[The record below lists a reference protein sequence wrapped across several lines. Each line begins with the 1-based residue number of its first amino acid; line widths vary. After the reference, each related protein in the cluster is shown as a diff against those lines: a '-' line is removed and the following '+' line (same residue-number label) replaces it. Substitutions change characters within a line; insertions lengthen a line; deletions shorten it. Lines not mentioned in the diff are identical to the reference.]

1 MNQTFKE
8 LFLEYIMILFW
19 IKEAFKLIARSKF
32 SFLLALTSITLSVI
46 LITVSVFIIRFSNH
60 FEDQLKSN
68 IIISVFIKDNST
80 NDEIEQIKSELSQL
94 KYLSSSE
101 FIDKDKAAEI
111 FIKETGEDFRKILDY
126 NPLPA
131 SFNLKLKNEYANR
144 ESIRTIIKTLSD
156 YKWSDEVIF
165 RQDFYQKILMYIDQ
179 AKIYVFGLTG
189 LIFLVSLYLV
199 YSTVR
204 LILNSKYSELET
216 MKFVG
221 AKLSTIKMPIILNSA
236 VTGFLAGSIALA
248 IVWLLYF
255 YVKGFLLSIDNVIP
269 NKIEFIVILLSLGPI
284 IGILVTIISLRKIS
298 LKI

>member
-144 ESIRTIIKTLSD
+144 QSIKTIIKTLSD

-236 VTGFLAGSIALA
+236 ITGFLAGSIALA

>member
-1 MNQTFKE
+1 
-8 LFLEYIMILFW
+8 MILFW
-19 IKEAFKLIARSKF
+19 FREAFKLIARSKF

-46 LITVSVFIIRFSNH
+46 LITISVFIIRFSNH

-68 IIISVFIKDNST
+68 IVISVFIKNSV
-80 NDEIEQIKSELSQL
+80 NENEIENIKTELSQL
-94 KYLSSSE
+94 NYLSTSE
-101 FIDKDKAAEI
+101 YITKDKAAEI

-144 ESIRTIIKTLSD
+144 DSIKQIIKNLSSFI
-156 YKWSDEVIF
+156 WADEVIY

-236 VTGFLAGSIALA
+236 ITGLLSGLIALG
-248 IVWLLYF
+248 IIWVLYF
-255 YVKGFLLSIDNVIP
+255 YVKGFLVTIDAVIP
-269 NKIEFIVILLSLGPI
+269 NKIEFIFILLALGPV
-284 IGILVTIISLRKIS
+284 IGIVVTILSLRKIS

>member
-1 MNQTFKE
+1 
-8 LFLEYIMILFW
+8 MILFW
-19 IKEAFKLIARSKF
+19 LKEAFKLIARSKF

-46 LITVSVFIIRFSNH
+46 LITISVFIIRVSNH

-68 IIISVFIKDNST
+68 IVISVFIKDTIT
-80 NDEIEQIKSELSQL
+80 NNEIENIKTELSQL
-94 KYLSSSE
+94 SYLSSFE
-101 FIDKDKAAEI
+101 FITKDKAAEI

-131 SFNLKLKNEYANR
+131 SFNLKLKNEYAIR
-144 ESIRTIIKTLSD
+144 DSIKKVIKDLSG
-156 YKWSDEVIF
+156 YQWSDEVIF
-165 RQDFYQKILMYIDQ
+165 RQDFYQKILNYIDQ
-179 AKIYVFGLTG
+179 AKIYVFALTG

-236 VTGFLAGSIALA
+236 LTGLLSGFIALGYY
-248 IVWLLYF
+248 LGTL
-255 YVKGFLLSIDNVIP
+255 FLH
-269 NKIEFIVILLSLGPI
+269 
-284 IGILVTIISLRKIS
+284 
-298 LKI
+298 

>member
-1 MNQTFKE
+1 
-8 LFLEYIMILFW
+8 MILFW
-19 IKEAFKLIARSKF
+19 FKEALKLIARSKF

-46 LITVSVFIIRFSNH
+46 LVAISVFIIRFSNH
-60 FEDQLKSN
+60 FEDKLKSN
-68 IIISVFIKDNST
+68 IIISVFIKDNFAES
-80 NDEIEQIKSELSQL
+80 DLEKIKSELTELS
-94 KYLSSSE
+94 YLESSE
-101 FIDKDKAAEI
+101 YIDKEKAAEI

-131 SFNLKLKNEYANR
+131 SFNLKLKSQYANR
-144 ESIRTIIKTLSD
+144 DSIKKVISNLSGFN
-156 YKWSDEVIF
+156 WADEVIF
-165 RQDFYQKILMYIDQ
+165 RQDFYQKILSYIDR
-179 AKIYVFGLTG
+179 AKIYVFVLTG

-236 VTGFLAGSIALA
+236 LTGLLAGLIALGIA
-248 IVWLLYF
+248 WFLYVYVSELLIIINDVF
-255 YVKGFLLSIDNVIP
+255 PKKF
-269 NKIEFIVILLSLGPI
+269 EFIILLLALGPI
-284 IGILVTIISLRKIS
+284 IGILVTIVSLRKIS

>member
-8 LFLEYIMILFW
+8 LFLDYIMILFW

-68 IIISVFIKDNST
+68 IIISVFIKGNST
-80 NDEIEQIKSELSQL
+80 IEEIDQIKSELSQL

-144 ESIRTIIKTLSD
+144 QSIKAIIKILSE
-156 YKWSDEVIF
+156 YNWSDEVIF

-221 AKLSTIKMPIILNSA
+221 AKLSTIKMPIILNS
-236 VTGFLAGSIALA
+236 VITGFLAGSIALA
-248 IVWLLYF
+248 IVWLLYI
-255 YVKGFLLSIDNVIP
+255 YVKGFLISIDNVIP

>member
-1 MNQTFKE
+1 MSLTFKE
-8 LFLEYIMILFW
+8 LFLDYIMILFW

-144 ESIRTIIKTLSD
+144 QSINTIIKTLSN

-236 VTGFLAGSIALA
+236 ITGFLAGSIALA

>member
-1 MNQTFKE
+1 
-8 LFLEYIMILFW
+8 MILFW
-19 IKEAFKLIARSKF
+19 FREAFKLIARSKF

-46 LITVSVFIIRFSNH
+46 LITISVFIIRFSNH

-68 IIISVFIKDNST
+68 IVISVFIKDSINE
-80 NDEIEQIKSELSQL
+80 NEIENIKTELSQQN
-94 KYLSSSE
+94 YLSTSE
-101 FIDKDKAAEI
+101 YITKDKAAEI

-144 ESIRTIIKTLSD
+144 DLIKQIIKNLSSFI
-156 YKWSDEVIF
+156 WADEVIY

-236 VTGFLAGSIALA
+236 ITGLLSGLIALG
-248 IVWLLYF
+248 IIWVLYF
-255 YVKGFLLSIDNVIP
+255 YVKGFLVTIDAVIP
-269 NKIEFIVILLSLGPI
+269 NKIEFIFILLALGPV
-284 IGILVTIISLRKIS
+284 IGIVVTILSLRKIS

>member
-1 MNQTFKE
+1 
-8 LFLEYIMILFW
+8 MILFW
-19 IKEAFKLIARSKF
+19 LKEAFKLIARSKF

-46 LITVSVFIIRFSNH
+46 LITISVFIIRVSNH

-68 IIISVFIKDNST
+68 IVISVFIKDTIT
-80 NDEIEQIKSELSQL
+80 NNEIENIKTELSQL
-94 KYLSSSE
+94 KYLSSFE
-101 FIDKDKAAEI
+101 FITKDKAAEI

-131 SFNLKLKNEYANR
+131 SFNLKLKNEYAIR
-144 ESIRTIIKTLSD
+144 DSIKKVIKNLSG
-156 YKWSDEVIF
+156 YQWSDEVIF
-165 RQDFYQKILMYIDQ
+165 RQDFYQKILNYIDQ
-179 AKIYVFGLTG
+179 AKVYVFALTG
-189 LIFLVSLYLV
+189 LIFIVSLYLV

-236 VTGFLAGSIALA
+236 LTGLLSGFIALG
-248 IVWLLYF
+248 IIWVLYF
-255 YVKGFLLSIDNVIP
+255 YVKDFLITIDTVFP
-269 NKIEFIVILLSLGPI
+269 NKIEFIVVLLALGPI
-284 IGILVTIISLRKIS
+284 IGITVTVLSLRKIS

>member
-1 MNQTFKE
+1 
-8 LFLEYIMILFW
+8 MILFW
-19 IKEAFKLIARSKF
+19 IKEALKLIARSKF
-32 SFLLALTSITLSVI
+32 SFLLALISITLSVI
-46 LITVSVFIIRFSNH
+46 LITISVFIIRSSNH
-60 FEDQLKSN
+60 FEDELRGN
-68 IIISVFIKDNST
+68 IVISVFIKEKISSS
-80 NDEIEQIKSELSQL
+80 EIEEIKTDLAHL

-101 FIDKDKAAEI
+101 YINKDKAAEI

-131 SFNLKLKNEYANR
+131 SFNLKLKSEYADR
-144 ESIRTIIKTLSD
+144 DSINKIIKNLSG

-165 RQDFYQKILMYIDQ
+165 RQDFYQKILSYIDQ
-179 AKIYVFGLTG
+179 AKIYVFALTG

-204 LILNSKYSELET
+204 LILNTKYSELET

-236 VTGFLAGSIALA
+236 ITGLLAGLIALGT
-248 IVWLLYF
+248 IWLLYF
-255 YVKGFLLSIDNVIP
+255 YVKEFVITIDTIIP
-269 NKIEFIVILLSLGPI
+269 NKIEFVVLLLALGPV
-284 IGILVTIISLRKIS
+284 IGILVTVLSLRKIS

>member
-1 MNQTFKE
+1 MIFFWFKE
-8 LFLEYIMILFW
+8 AL
-19 IKEAFKLIARSKF
+19 KLIARSKF

-46 LITVSVFIIRFSNH
+46 LITISVFIIRFSNH

-68 IIISVFIKDNST
+68 IVISVFIKDNT
-80 NDEIEQIKSELSQL
+80 TPDEIDNIKTELSQL

-101 FIDKDKAAEI
+101 FIDKNKAAEI

-131 SFNLKLKNEYANR
+131 SFNLKLKSGYANR
-144 ESIRTIIKTLSD
+144 DSIKMIIKNLSG

-179 AKIYVFGLTG
+179 AKVYVFALTG

-236 VTGFLAGSIALA
+236 ITGLLAGLIALGIIWA
-248 IVWLLYF
+248 LYF
-255 YVKGFLLSIDNVIP
+255 YAKEFLISIDNIIP
-269 NKIEFIVILLSLGPI
+269 TKIEFIVLLLVLGPA
-284 IGILVTIISLRKIS
+284 IGIFVTILSLRKIS

>member
-1 MNQTFKE
+1 MSQTFKE
-8 LFLEYIMILFW
+8 LFLDYIMILFW

-144 ESIRTIIKTLSD
+144 QSINTIIKTLSN

-236 VTGFLAGSIALA
+236 ITGFLAGSIALA

>member
-1 MNQTFKE
+1 
-8 LFLEYIMILFW
+8 MILFW
-19 IKEAFKLIARSKF
+19 LKEAFKLIARSKF

-46 LITVSVFIIRFSNH
+46 LITISVFIIRVSNH

-68 IIISVFIKDNST
+68 IVISVFIKDAIT
-80 NDEIEQIKSELSQL
+80 NNEIENIKTELSQL
-94 KYLSSSE
+94 EYLSSFE
-101 FIDKDKAAEI
+101 FITKDKAAEI

-131 SFNLKLKNEYANR
+131 SFNLKLKNEYAIR
-144 ESIRTIIKTLSD
+144 DSIKKVIKNLSG
-156 YKWSDEVIF
+156 YQWSDEVIF
-165 RQDFYQKILMYIDQ
+165 RQDFYQKILNYIDQ
-179 AKIYVFGLTG
+179 AKVYVFALTG

-236 VTGFLAGSIALA
+236 LTGLLSGFIALG
-248 IVWLLYF
+248 IIWVLYF
-255 YVKGFLLSIDNVIP
+255 YVKDFLITIDTVFP
-269 NKIEFIVILLSLGPI
+269 NKIEFIVVLLALGPI
-284 IGILVTIISLRKIS
+284 IGITVTILSLRKIS

>member
-1 MNQTFKE
+1 
-8 LFLEYIMILFW
+8 MILFW
-19 IKEAFKLIARSKF
+19 FKEAFKLIARSKF

-46 LITVSVFIIRFSNH
+46 LITISVFIIRFSNH

-68 IIISVFIKDNST
+68 IVISVFVKESIKDN
-80 NDEIEQIKSELSQL
+80 EIENIKTELSQL
-94 KYLSSSE
+94 NYLSSSE
-101 FIDKDKAAEI
+101 FITKDKAAEI

-144 ESIRTIIKTLSD
+144 DSIKKITRNLSEL
-156 YKWSDEVIF
+156 KWSDEVIY

-179 AKIYVFGLTG
+179 VKIYVFGLTG

-236 VTGFLAGSIALA
+236 FTGLLSGFIALGIILA
-248 IVWLLYF
+248 LYY
-255 YVKGFLLSIDNVIP
+255 YVKGFLLAIDNVIP
-269 NKIEFIVILLSLGPI
+269 NKTQFIILLLSIGPI
-284 IGILVTIISLRKIS
+284 IGILVTTLSLRKIS

>member
-1 MNQTFKE
+1 MIFFWFKE
-8 LFLEYIMILFW
+8 AL
-19 IKEAFKLIARSKF
+19 KLIARSKF

-46 LITVSVFIIRFSNH
+46 LVTVSVFIIRFSNH
-60 FEDQLKSN
+60 FEDKLKSN
-68 IIISVFIKDNST
+68 IVISVFIKDNAAAS
-80 NDEIEQIKSELSQL
+80 DLEKIKKELSELN
-94 KYLSSSE
+94 YLNSSE
-101 FIDKDKAAEI
+101 YIDKGKAAEI

-131 SFNLKLKNEYANR
+131 SFNLKLKSEYANR
-144 ESIRTIIKTLSD
+144 DSIKKVINNLSTFS
-156 YKWSDEVIF
+156 WADEVIF
-165 RQDFYQKILMYIDQ
+165 RQDFYQKILSYIDR
-179 AKIYVFGLTG
+179 AKIYVFVLTG

-236 VTGFLAGSIALA
+236 ITGLFAGLIALSIAWFLYYYVA
-248 IVWLLYF
+248 ELLVF
-255 YVKGFLLSIDNVIP
+255 IDDIFP
-269 NKIEFIVILLSLGPI
+269 DKIGFIVLLLALGPV
-284 IGILVTIISLRKIS
+284 IGIFVTIVSLRKIS

>member
-1 MNQTFKE
+1 MIYFWFKE
-8 LFLEYIMILFW
+8 AL
-19 IKEAFKLIARSKF
+19 KLIARSKF

-46 LITVSVFIIRFSNH
+46 LITVSVFIILFSNH
-60 FEDQLKSN
+60 FEEQLKSN
-68 IIISVFIKDNST
+68 ITISVFLKDNPTSA
-80 NDEIEQIKSELSQL
+80 EIDQIKTELAEL
-94 KYLSSSE
+94 KYLRSSE

-144 ESIRTIIKTLSD
+144 DSINKVINNLSGFS
-156 YKWSDEVIF
+156 WSDEIIF
-165 RQDFYQKILMYIDQ
+165 RQEFYQKILTYIDQ
-179 AKIYVFGLTG
+179 AKVYVFALTG

-204 LILNSKYSELET
+204 LILNSKYSEMET

-221 AKLSTIKMPIILNSA
+221 AKLSTIKMPIIINSA
-236 VTGFLAGSIALA
+236 LTGFLSGLIALS
-248 IVWLLYF
+248 ILWVLYY
-255 YVKGFLLSIDNVIP
+255 YVKEFVITIDNIIP
-269 NKIEFIVILLSLGPI
+269 NKIEFIVLLLAVGPI
-284 IGILVTIISLRKIS
+284 IGILVTILSLRKIS

>member
-144 ESIRTIIKTLSD
+144 QSINTIIKTLSD

-165 RQDFYQKILMYIDQ
+165 RQDFYQKILLYIDQ

-236 VTGFLAGSIALA
+236 ITGFLAGSIALA

>member
-1 MNQTFKE
+1 MSLTFKE
-8 LFLEYIMILFW
+8 LFLDYIMILFW

-144 ESIRTIIKTLSD
+144 QSINTIIKTLSN

-165 RQDFYQKILMYIDQ
+165 RQDFYQKILLYIDQ

-236 VTGFLAGSIALA
+236 ITGFLAGSIALA

>member
-1 MNQTFKE
+1 MSQTFKE

-19 IKEAFKLIARSKF
+19 IKEAFKLIARAKF

-144 ESIRTIIKTLSD
+144 QSIKTIIKTLSD

-199 YSTVR
+199 YSTVT

-236 VTGFLAGSIALA
+236 ITGFLAGSIALA

>member
-1 MNQTFKE
+1 MSQTFKE

-19 IKEAFKLIARSKF
+19 IKEAFKLIARAKF

-144 ESIRTIIKTLSD
+144 QSIKTIIKTLSD

-236 VTGFLAGSIALA
+236 ITGFLASSIALA

-269 NKIEFIVILLSLGPI
+269 NKIEFIVILLSLGPT

>member
-1 MNQTFKE
+1 
-8 LFLEYIMILFW
+8 MILFW
-19 IKEAFKLIARSKF
+19 FREAFKLIARSKF

-46 LITVSVFIIRFSNH
+46 LITISVFIIRFSNH

-68 IIISVFIKDNST
+68 IVISVFIKDSINE
-80 NDEIEQIKSELSQL
+80 NEIENIKTELSQQN
-94 KYLSSSE
+94 YLSTSE
-101 FIDKDKAAEI
+101 YITKDKAAEI

-144 ESIRTIIKTLSD
+144 DSIKQIIKNLSSFI
-156 YKWSDEVIF
+156 WADEVIY

-236 VTGFLAGSIALA
+236 ITGLLSGLIALG
-248 IVWLLYF
+248 IIWVLYF
-255 YVKGFLLSIDNVIP
+255 YVKGFLVTIDAVIP
-269 NKIEFIVILLSLGPI
+269 NKIEFIFILLALGPV
-284 IGILVTIISLRKIS
+284 IGIVVTILSLRKIS

>member
-1 MNQTFKE
+1 
-8 LFLEYIMILFW
+8 MILFW

-32 SFLLALTSITLSVI
+32 SFFLALTSITLSVI

-68 IIISVFIKDNST
+68 IIISVFIKNNPT
-80 NDEIEQIKSELSQL
+80 AEKIEQIKNELAQL
-94 KYLSSSE
+94 KYLSSFE
-101 FIDKDKAAEI
+101 FINKDKAAEI
-111 FIKETGEDFRKILDY
+111 FIQETGEDFRRILDY

-131 SFNLKLKNEYANR
+131 SFNLKLKNDYADR
-144 ESIRTIIKTLSD
+144 KSIKNIIQNLSSLD
-156 YKWSDEVIF
+156 WSDEVIF
-165 RQDFYQKILMYIDQ
+165 RQDFYQKILNYIDQ
-179 AKIYVFGLTG
+179 TKIYVFLLTG

-199 YSTVR
+199 YSTVK
-204 LILNSKYSELET
+204 LIVSSKYSELET

-236 VTGFLAGSIALA
+236 ITGLMAGSVALT
-248 IVWLLYF
+248 IIWLIYY
-255 YVKGFLLSIDNVIP
+255 YVKGFLLSIDSVIP
-269 NKIEFIVILLSLGPI
+269 DKVEFIFILLALGPS

>member
-1 MNQTFKE
+1 
-8 LFLEYIMILFW
+8 MILFW
-19 IKEAFKLIARSKF
+19 LKEAFKLIARSKF

-46 LITVSVFIIRFSNH
+46 LITISVFIIRVSNH

-68 IIISVFIKDNST
+68 IVISVFIKDAIT
-80 NDEIEQIKSELSQL
+80 NNEIENIKTELSQL
-94 KYLSSSE
+94 NYLSSFE
-101 FIDKDKAAEI
+101 FITKDKAAEI

-131 SFNLKLKNEYANR
+131 SFNLKLKNEYAIR
-144 ESIRTIIKTLSD
+144 DSIKKVIKDLSG

-165 RQDFYQKILMYIDQ
+165 RQDFYQKILNYIDQ
-179 AKIYVFGLTG
+179 AKVYVFALTG

-236 VTGFLAGSIALA
+236 LTGFLSGLIALG
-248 IVWLLYF
+248 IIWTLYF
-255 YVKGFLLSIDNVIP
+255 YVKDFLITIDTVFP
-269 NKIEFIVILLSLGPI
+269 NKIEFIVVLLALGPI
-284 IGILVTIISLRKIS
+284 IGITVTILSLRKIS